1 MMLINKSGWGQCAKV
16 KTTYTSYLL
25 TESMKPGSSHCIV
38 TLFCKMKQTLRNII
52 VLSGVNIETQG
63 SGERKGKILSIAA

>member
-1 MMLINKSGWGQCAKV
+1 MGGGQYAKV
-16 KTTYTSYLL
+16 KTTFTSYLL

-63 SGERKGKILSIAA
+63 SGERKGKILWTAA